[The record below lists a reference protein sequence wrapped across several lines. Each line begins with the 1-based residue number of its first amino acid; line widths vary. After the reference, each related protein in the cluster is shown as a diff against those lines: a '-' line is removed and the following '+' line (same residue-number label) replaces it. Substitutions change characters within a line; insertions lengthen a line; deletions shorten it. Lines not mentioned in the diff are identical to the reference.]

1 LRASLKSQ
9 PDPSTYPGE
18 QENKQ
23 PRKEGSKE
31 GRKEGRRFVWT
42 FVQVRLL
49 CSRNLLLVFI
59 KVIAPLVVCRFSQ
72 DKKIL
77 LLVGL
82 AT

>member
-18 QENKQ
+18 QENKH
-23 PRKEGSKE
+23 PPEERRKE

-72 DKKIL
+72 EKRYYFWL
-77 LLVGL
+77 G
-82 AT
+82 